1 MKLENLMRALF
12 DIASNCGDFIMF
24 LWAIFPFS
32 KKREFETKYSFIK
45 TVSCK
50 MAKTHHQK
58 TL

>member
-24 LWAIFPFS
+24 SFS